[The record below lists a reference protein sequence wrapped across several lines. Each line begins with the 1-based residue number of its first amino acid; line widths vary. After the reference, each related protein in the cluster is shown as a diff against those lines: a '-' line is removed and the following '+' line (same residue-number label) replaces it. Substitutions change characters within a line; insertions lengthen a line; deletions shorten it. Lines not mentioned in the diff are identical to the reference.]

1 MQVRFLSVAPQE
13 YVMSFILTTNE
24 HIFRDIETGQTIVC
38 TWLEYEQEWKEQGY
52 EPLTDYLRREAE
64 KVGTKVE
71 A

>member
-1 MQVRFLSVAPQE
+1 
-13 YVMSFILTTNE
+13 MSFILTTNE